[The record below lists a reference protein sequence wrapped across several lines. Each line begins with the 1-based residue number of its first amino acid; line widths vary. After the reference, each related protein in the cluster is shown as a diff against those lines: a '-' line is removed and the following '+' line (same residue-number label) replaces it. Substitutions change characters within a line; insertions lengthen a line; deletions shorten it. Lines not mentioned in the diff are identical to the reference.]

1 MSNTSPVYARIDAN
15 LKENAEDILNKLGIS
30 PSNAIGM
37 FYSQIVL
44 TKGIP
49 FELKLP
55 SSKLISVSELTQ
67 EEFNIEL
74 QKGIDSI
81 KNGQVFSQDEVDQIL
96 KKEFGIW

>member
-44 TKGIP
+44 NNGIP

-55 SSKLISVSELTQ
+55 VNNLFSISELTQ
-67 EEFNIEL
+67 EELNNEL
-74 QKGIDSI
+74 QKGINSI
-81 KNGQVFSQDEVDQIL
+81 KNGQVYTKDEVDKIL
-96 KKEFGIW
+96 KKEFGI

>member
-15 LKENAEDILNKLGIS
+15 LKENAEAILNKLGIS

-44 TKGIP
+44 NNGIP

-55 SSKLISVSELTQ
+55 VNNLFSISELTQ
-67 EEFNIEL
+67 EELNNEL
-74 QKGIDSI
+74 QKGINSI
-81 KNGQVFSQDEVDQIL
+81 KNGQVYTKDEVDKIL
-96 KKEFGIW
+96 KKEFGI